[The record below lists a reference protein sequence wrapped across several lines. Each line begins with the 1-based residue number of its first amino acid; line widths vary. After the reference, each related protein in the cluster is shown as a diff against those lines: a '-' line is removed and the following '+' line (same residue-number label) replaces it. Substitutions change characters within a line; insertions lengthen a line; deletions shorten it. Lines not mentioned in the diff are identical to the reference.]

1 MENELN
7 DFIDAIQ
14 QQNFNS
20 AKDHFDALV
29 GEKMNDALEQEK
41 IAVADTI
48 FNGAEDEQYEL
59 DFDPE
64 EDLRIDE
71 EDFDELDDE
80 EDS

>member
-59 DFDPE
+59 DLDPE

-71 EDFDELDDE
+71 EDFDEFDDE
-80 EDS
+80 

>member
-1 MENELN
+1 MENDIN

-14 QQNFNS
+14 KQNFNS

-48 FNGAEDEQYEL
+48 FNDAEEEQLEFDLDDDDLIEDEI
-59 DFDPE
+59 
-64 EDLRIDE
+64 ED
-71 EDFDELDDE
+71 ED
-80 EDS
+80 